1 MNYALCSEQTALS
14 RDVVKWLQSLA
25 LSVYPK
31 NVRRDLSNGYLL
43 AEIFSHY
50 YPRDI
55 SLNLYDKGVSLSAKQ
70 KNWSQIQ
77 QFMKKHN
84 LHLLKEAIDGTI
96 HCKPGA
102 AELLVQE
109 AHTILTNQRAA
120 DVRCREVHFSDEEY
134 QKQLPSVA
142 RSTASKAIKNNL
154 TATEI
159 TAEPDI
165 CTNQRKAQV
174 ILRRHLQLKA
184 DEKILNPERF
194 QVKRNRN
201 QLAAELPKGSSQ
213 DEEYCRIP
221 SSGKTGSKPINGFL
235 VKTHRLTW
243 TEITVGLKPQSSHG
257 RVVY

>member
-1 MNYALCSEQTALS
+1 MNYAMCSEQTALP
-14 RDVVKWLQSLA
+14 RDVVKWLQSLL

-50 YPRDI
+50 YPREF
-55 SLNLYDKGVSLSAKQ
+55 SLHLYDKGVSLSAKQ

-77 QFMKKHN
+77 QFIKKHN
-84 LHLLKEAIDGTI
+84 LHLMKEAIDGTI

-109 AHTILTNQRAA
+109 VYTILTNQRAT
-120 DVRCREVHFSDEEY
+120 DVRRREARFSDEEY

-165 CTNQRKAQV
+165 STNQRKAQI
-174 ILRRHLQLKA
+174 ILRRHLEHKA
-184 DEKILNPERF
+184 AEKILNPGRF
-194 QVKRNRN
+194 QVRCDRN
-201 QLAAELPKGSSQ
+201 QLVAELPKASNQ
-213 DEEYCRIP
+213 DEEYCNRP
-221 SSGKTGSKPINGFL
+221 SSGKTDSNLSTRTGTSDSFK
-235 VKTHRLTW
+235 
-243 TEITVGLKPQSSHG
+243 EIKVNQPVRHSLLD
-257 RVVY
+257 Y